1 MIRLMDLLIESKA
14 DEIESKIRQ
23 SFLMNRGSFNTG
35 WKMPKRTYI
44 GLIKRLKKQYGSLV
58 DKIVKEL
65 EKFDY
70 IEPRGS
76 QVVWNDGIKVTGS
89 ILNEG
94 VNDPGIFKA
103 VFLAGG
109 PGSGK
114 TYVSKQ
120 LFGIPEGG
128 ANVSVGGLK
137 SVNSDKEFMMLLR
150 KYDFDPTMLA
160 AYEKTDKDLFHH
172 LSAPAKKGGSGLR
185 DFAQDLKNQRK
196 KGYMKGKL
204 GMIIDGTGHKFQ
216 KVKAEKK
223 ELEAAGYDTYMV
235 FVNTS
240 LEVAQARNK
249 ERDRVLPEKIL
260 KKSWNDTRKNLGA
273 YKALFG
279 GKFALVDNSQ
289 YLDADEA
296 RHKFGSLVKNYIQ
309 QWSTEPIKNPIGQK
323 WVQDQFKLK
332 KAGIK

>member
-1 MIRLMDLLIESKA
+1 MLKLMDLL
-14 DEIESKIRQ
+14 
-23 SFLMNRGSFNTG
+23 T
-35 WKMPKRTYI
+35 
-44 GLIKRLKKQYGSLV
+44 
-58 DKIVKEL
+58 
-65 EKFDY
+65 
-70 IEPRGS
+70 
-76 QVVWNDGIKVTGS
+76 
-89 ILNEG
+89 EG
-94 VNDPGIFKA
+94 VHDKGIFKA

-114 TYVSKQ
+114 SYVAKQ
-120 LFGIPEGG
+120 IFGIPEKFNISMSGMKMI
-128 ANVSVGGLK
+128 NQ
-137 SVNSDKEFMMLLR
+137 DKEYKFLL
-150 KYDFDPTMLA
+150 KKHGFDPEWLDTYPEDVFNHISDEMRGF
-160 AYEKTDKDLFHH
+160 TKDL
-172 LSAPAKKGGSGLR
+172 AK
-185 DFAQDLKNQRK
+185 QRK
-196 KGYMKGKL
+196 MGYMRGKL

-260 KKSWNDTRKNLGA
+260 KQSWEDTRKNLGG
-273 YKALFG
+273 YKSLFG

-289 YLDADEA
+289 FLDEKEA
-296 RHKFGSLVKNYIQ
+296 ERKFNGLAKNYIQ

-323 WVQDQFKLK
+323 WVQDQFKLQ